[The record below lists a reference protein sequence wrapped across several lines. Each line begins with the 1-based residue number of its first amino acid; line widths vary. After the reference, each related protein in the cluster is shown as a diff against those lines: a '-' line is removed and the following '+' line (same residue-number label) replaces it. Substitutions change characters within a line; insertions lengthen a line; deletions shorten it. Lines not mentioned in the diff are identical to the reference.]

1 MIGGK
6 EIPEK
11 SIYSLE
17 PSENPSYP
25 SNMSWLNYHHL
36 LYFWTVAREG
46 SIARA
51 CDRLLLT
58 QPTISGQIRELERTF
73 GAKLF
78 EKVGRN
84 LVLSEQGREVY
95 RYADEIFTLG
105 QELQETMQGRPVGR
119 AVRLLIGVHDA
130 MPKLISCKILAPAL
144 CQPQPIQIV
153 CHEGTPEQLLVQLA
167 LHQLD
172 VVLSDSPASPTVKV
186 RVFNHLL
193 GECGVSFCASPKLTT
208 AYRRNFPR
216 SLDGGPFLLPL
227 QDTSLR
233 RSLDRWFEA
242 TAIRPKVRGEFS
254 DSALLKAFGQVG
266 VGIFAVPTAIETEVC
281 RQYHVKVCG
290 RVDSIREQF
299 YLISAERK
307 LKHPAVA
314 AVAELARRKL
324 FA

>member
-1 MIGGK
+1 
-6 EIPEK
+6 
-11 SIYSLE
+11 
-17 PSENPSYP
+17 
-25 SNMSWLNYHHL
+25 MSWLNYHHL
-36 LYFWTVAREG
+36 FYFWTVAREG

-58 QPTISGQIRELERTF
+58 QPTISGQIRELERAF
-73 GAKLF
+73 DVKLF

-105 QELQETMQGRPVGR
+105 RELQDAMTGRPAGR
-119 AVRLLIGVHDA
+119 LVRLVVGIPEAL
-130 MPKLISCKILAPAL
+130 PKLISCRILEPAL
-144 CQPQPIQIV
+144 RQTQEVQIV

-172 VVLSDSPASPTVKV
+172 VILSDSPAPPTVKV
-186 RVFNHLL
+186 RVFSHLL
-193 GECGVSFCASPKLTT
+193 GECAVSFCASPKLTT
-208 AYRRNFPR
+208 TYRRKFPQ
-216 SLDGGPFLLPL
+216 SLDGAPFLLPL
-227 QDTSLR
+227 QDTTLR
-233 RSLDRWFEA
+233 RSLERWFET
-242 TAIRPKVRGEFS
+242 TAIRPKVSGEFA

-266 VGIFAVPTAIETEVC
+266 TGIFAVPAAIEKEVC

-290 RVDSIREQF
+290 RVDSIRERF
-299 YLISAERK
+299 YLISADRK

-314 AVAELARRKL
+314 AIAAIARRKL

>member
-1 MIGGK
+1 
-6 EIPEK
+6 
-11 SIYSLE
+11 
-17 PSENPSYP
+17 
-25 SNMSWLNYHHL
+25 MSWLNYHHL
-36 LYFWTVAREG
+36 FYFWTVAREG

-105 QELQETMQGRPVGR
+105 QELQDAMTGRPAGR
-119 AVRLLIGVHDA
+119 RVRLVVGIPEAL
-130 MPKLISCKILAPAL
+130 PKLISCRILEPAL
-144 CQPQPIQIV
+144 RLTQEVQIV

-172 VVLSDSPASPTVKV
+172 AILSDSPAPPTVKV
-186 RVFNHLL
+186 RVFSHLL
-193 GECGVSFCASPKLTT
+193 GECAVSFCASPKLTT
-208 AYRRNFPR
+208 AYRQKFPQ
-216 SLDGGPFLLPL
+216 SLDGAPFLLPL
-227 QDTSLR
+227 QDTTLR
-233 RSLDRWFEA
+233 RSLERWFET
-242 TAIRPKVRGEFS
+242 TAIRPKVSGEFA

-266 VGIFAVPTAIETEVC
+266 AGIFAVPTAIETEVC

-290 RVDSIREQF
+290 RVDSIRERF
-299 YLISAERK
+299 YLISADRK

-314 AVAELARRKL
+314 AIAAIARRKL